1 MSNPSPSV
9 NIKADDQTLKGVYA
23 NTMLVSHAREE
34 FVLDFIN
41 FMPQPLQGLLVSRVI
56 TSPGHLKRIIAALS
70 ENLKRYE
77 NAFGTVEASR
87 EPAGKEIG
95 FKAGA

>member
-1 MSNPSPSV
+1 MPNQPPV

-23 NTMLVSHAREE
+23 NTMLVSHSREE
-34 FVLDFIN
+34 FVLDFIHL
-41 FMPQPLQGLLVSRVI
+41 MPQPPQGLLVGRVI

-77 NAFGTVEASR
+77 SAYGTVAASS
-87 EPAGKEIG
+87 EPVGKEIG
-95 FKAGA
+95 FKADA